1 MRSASLL
8 SALAAVAKAQD
19 LVWQVIDDAPPPPN
33 ATVPIGA
40 AAETIVPYDANAA
53 AASIVAEVMASP
65 LPQATTPVKAENNKR
80 SLAVRGACDP
90 QPTGAGPV
98 PSPDTAAAFLSSA
111 DLSAAAKNA
120 PTPAGYFNTFK
131 NLQASSSAY
140 GYMGYATL
148 DSYDTKACAA
158 KCDAINGCVA
168 FNIYFERDPT
178 VVSMP
183 PLPDEEKKPSN
194 TIQEPAD
201 SCPNPASTN
210 VIKCV
215 FWGGPVYESYT
226 TNRGQWRNQFEV
238 VIAGSNGYVA
248 QRADN
253 QAGYAPAAYLGD
265 ASINAPLDCAGYNT
279 FMGSKI
285 FTNGPFDPKLCAA
298 ACTAQ
303 SEYNLRH
310 PPKNA
315 PAQTCQFF
323 NTFFV
328 LKNGVPEGQYCSL
341 YSKSWDASYATN
353 NGQYRGSDH
362 YTISYSFS
370 YTNSTNAGKPRIPCP
385 VASASSAIVASTL
398 QPYCSSLLGYTT
410 PTTTATATL
419 YATVPSTTNVATV
432 TPVATAYSTTTQLVA
447 VTKQLKRALPPRPTT
462 SCLHDDLT
470 PLDHSSKVRKGLWA
484 REDQLVNG
492 TKDADG
498 NFVDVVILPDV
509 TAASKRRARRDATP
523 AGLAS
528 FPADVVSSACSL
540 LATPVTT
547 TATVSATTTQTLTTG
562 EASATTTLATSTLT
576 LVQTVT
582 STTTINVA
590 PNAPTGTI
598 GYLALSPAVNANSGY
613 ALSDSATH
621 MTDNFYRQG
630 SRETFIVAADG
641 SLYSVT
647 HNAYYYVSTTGSST
661 LLYWSNSQSA
671 AMKVFSYT
679 VLSDGRS
686 RVLMNVAG
694 VDYLFCVRPASTG
707 DGNSGSGMHVY
718 AFKAATAPPSSCT
731 TIELIINPA

>member
-1 MRSASLL
+1 MRSAPLI
-8 SALAAVAKAQD
+8 SAFAALAKAQD

-40 AAETIVPYDANAA
+40 AAETIVSYDANAA

-65 LPQATTPVKAENNKR
+65 LPQETTPATNKR
-80 SLAVRGACDP
+80 SLVVRGPCDP

-111 DLSAAAKNA
+111 DLSATTKNA
-120 PTPAGYFNTFK
+120 PTPSGYFNTFK

-140 GYMGYATL
+140 GYMGYTTL
-148 DSYDTKACAA
+148 DSYDTKLCAS

-178 VVSMP
+178 V
-183 PLPDEEKKPSN
+183 
-194 TIQEPAD
+194 EPAD

-226 TNRGQWRNQFEV
+226 TNRGQWRRQFEV

-253 QAGYAPAAYLGD
+253 QAGFNAAVYLGD

-341 YSKSWDASYATN
+341 YSKSRDASYATN

-385 VASASSAIVASTL
+385 
-398 QPYCSSLLGYTT
+398 PYCSSLLGYTT

-419 YATVPSTTNVATV
+419 FATVPSTTNIATV
-432 TPVATAYSTTTQLVA
+432 TPLATAYSTTTQLVA

-470 PLDHSSKVRKGLWA
+470 PLDHSHKIRRGLWA

-498 NFVDVVILPDV
+498 NFVDVVVLPEL
-509 TAASKRRARRDATP
+509 TAAASKRRARRDATP

-547 TATVSATTTQTLTTG
+547 TATVSATTTQTLITG
-562 EASATTTLATSTLT
+562 EASAATTAPTSTLT
-576 LVQTVT
+576 LIQTVT

-621 MTDNFYRQG
+621 MTDNYYRQG
-630 SRETFIVAADG
+630 SRETSIVAADG

-647 HNAYYYVSTTGSST
+647 HNAYYYVSTSGSYS

-679 VLSDGRS
+679 MLSDGRS

-694 VDYLFCVRPASTG
+694 VDYLFCMRPASTG
-707 DGNSGSGMHVY
+707 DGNSGSGMYVY
-718 AFKAATAPPSSCT
+718 AFKAATTPPSSCS